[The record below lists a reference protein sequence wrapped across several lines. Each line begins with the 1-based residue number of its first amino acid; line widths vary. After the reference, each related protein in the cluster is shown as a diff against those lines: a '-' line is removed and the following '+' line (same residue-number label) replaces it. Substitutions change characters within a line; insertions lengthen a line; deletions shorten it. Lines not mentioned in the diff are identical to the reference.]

1 MLEVLCGNE
10 GWEGLRKAQSDGF
23 GPQLVQ
29 GESVLKYDSWFGA
42 VLAQNKYT
50 EEIHHAS
57 LKLLIHPIMFAMQL
71 RWGMVAGGISLFRY
85 PVILL

>member
-1 MLEVLCGNE
+1 MLEVQCGNE
-10 GWEGLRKAQSDGF
+10 GWEGLRKAQSDCF
-23 GPQLVQ
+23 GLPVIQ
-29 GESVLKYDSWFGA
+29 GRSVLKYDSWFGA

-57 LKLLIHPIMFAMQL
+57 LKLLINPIMFAMQL
-71 RWGMVAGGISLFRY
+71 RWGIVAGGISLFRY